1 MKYTVAK
8 VVFAG
13 AILQAVEA
21 VLTSQDEQ
29 RKRDDELEA
38 KRDDNCFDAE
48 YSFAQVWQP
57 KIK

>member
-13 AILQAVEA
+13 AILQVVEA

-29 RKRDDELEA
+29 RKQDDELEA
-38 KRDDNCFDAE
+38 QRDDNCFDAE
-48 YSFAQVWQP
+48 YSFAQV
-57 KIK
+57 

>member
-21 VLTSQDEQ
+21 VLTSPDEHH
-29 RKRDDELEA
+29 KRDDELEA

-48 YSFAQVWQP
+48 YSFAQV
-57 KIK
+57 